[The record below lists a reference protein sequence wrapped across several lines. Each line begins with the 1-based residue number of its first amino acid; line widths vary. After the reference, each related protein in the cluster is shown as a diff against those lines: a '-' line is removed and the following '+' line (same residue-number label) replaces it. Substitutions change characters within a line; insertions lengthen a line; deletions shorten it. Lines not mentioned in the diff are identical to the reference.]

1 MTAFVSGAS
10 CVKEEGSHGSE
21 AANCH
26 WWHPRKDT
34 EKTKYQKLLIVQTCL
49 DSLYRGRKV
58 CIGTTV
64 NISALMKK
72 MFSSCL
78 NFLKRS
84 TLGKCTFFSLWAWKQ
99 HINHIRTSSSVG
111 HGPQIIVIFSRSRNA
126 SWTTNQC
133 FLSPRW
139 LKHVANFISHYFFL
153 FFQFPST
160 ISDVV
165 FMKES
170 RSSLTKNR
178 PQNVSLL
185 WNGHLKM

>member
-1 MTAFVSGAS
+1 MTSQ
-10 CVKEEGSHGSE
+10 ERH
-21 AANCH
+21 
-26 WWHPRKDT
+26 RKDKISEIAHSSNMFGFSLQR
-34 EKTKYQKLLIVQTCL
+34 EK
-49 DSLYRGRKV
+49 SLHRNNSQHF
-58 CIGTTV
+58 CTHE
-64 NISALMKK
+64 K

-170 RSSLTKNR
+170 RSSLTKNWL
-178 PQNVSLL
+178 QNVSLL